1 MEQTNEVKD
10 RRQEVRESVEFDFAA
25 LAGFW
30 LLYNGF
36 INNDTKSAHYGSYII
51 ETLRQLGL
59 FNFEDDVFYCATVLN
74 INGIDKISKWD
85 RGREFAHYVEVE
97 LNRANIVSSDVVHFE
112 LNPTDKKII
121 SDFIDNF
128 DGVDKFKKDAEEVKS
143 DESV

>member
-1 MEQTNEVKD
+1 MESTNEVKD

-30 LLYNGF
+30 LLYKGF
-36 INNDTKSAHYGSYII
+36 VNNDTKSANYGSYII

-59 FNFEDDVFYCATVLN
+59 FDIKEDAFYCVTVLN
-74 INGIDKISKWD
+74 LNGIDKFSKWD
-85 RGREFAHYVEVE
+85 RAGEFAHFIEVE
-97 LNRANIVSSDVVHFE
+97 LNRANIVSTNVTHFE
-112 LNPTDKKII
+112 LNPIEKKVI

-128 DGVDKFKKDAEEVKS
+128 KKDTEEAKS